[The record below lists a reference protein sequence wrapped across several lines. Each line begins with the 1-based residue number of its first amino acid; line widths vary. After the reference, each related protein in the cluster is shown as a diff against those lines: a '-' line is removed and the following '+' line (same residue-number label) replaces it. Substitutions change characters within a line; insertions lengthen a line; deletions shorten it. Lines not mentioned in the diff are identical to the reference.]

1 MTKIL
6 LVEDDP
12 LIYRLYQKTFN
23 LEGFEVELAEDG
35 NVALEK
41 LKTFTPE
48 IILLDIMM
56 PNMNGLEFL
65 SKIKNDPATGHVPVI
80 VLTNMSDMNIINMA
94 TARGAALCIIK
105 SRSEPE
111 EVVNAVKG
119 LLAQQGQSDAS
130 APAESPENPNPTS
143 S

>member
-1 MTKIL
+1 MAKIL

-41 LKTFTPE
+41 LKAFTPE

-65 SKIKNDPATGHVPVI
+65 SKIKNDPATGHVPVV

-111 EVVNAVKG
+111 EVVNSVKA
-119 LLAQQGQSDAS
+119 LLAKEGQSDAS
-130 APAESPENPNPTS
+130 APAENPQEENHPNS
-143 S
+143 

>member
-1 MTKIL
+1 MAKIL

-12 LIYRLYQKTFN
+12 LIYRLYQKTFT

-35 NVALEK
+35 QAALDK
-41 LKTFTPE
+41 LKNFTPD

-56 PNMNGLEFL
+56 PNMNGLEVL
-65 SKIKNDPATGHVPVI
+65 SKLKTDPATGHIPVV
-80 VLTNMSDMNIINMA
+80 VLTNMSDMNVINMA

-111 EVVNAVKG
+111 EVVNSIKAV
-119 LLAQQGQSDAS
+119 LAKAAES
-130 APAESPENPNPTS
+130 APPAAADTEKTE
-143 S
+143 